1 MKIIDLPIEV
11 LHGAPWN
18 PNVADEATL
27 GRLHRSISRY
37 GMVQNLVVR
46 QLDKDGHYEVLSGN
60 QRLKVLK
67 EAGISPVPCVVVDL
81 SDNEARLLAEALNRI
96 HGDDDLGLR
105 AEVIR
110 EVLRTVSPEKVLALL
125 PETTAS
131 LNSLSTLGKESL
143 AVCLQQWEKARAVRL
158 RTLQFRLTA
167 TQLEV
172 VQKALARMM
181 PQAYQFHSDSPNL
194 RSTALYLLCKSY
206 LDKEV
211 LDGQP

>member
-1 MKIIDLPIEV
+1 MKMIDLPIDA
-11 LHGAPWN
+11 LLGAPWN
-18 PNVADEATL
+18 PNVADEVTL
-27 GRLHRSISRY
+27 GRLRRSIRRY
-37 GMVQNLVVR
+37 GIVQNLVVR
-46 QLDKDGHYEVLSGN
+46 QLDKSGHYEVLSGN

-81 SDNEARLLAEALNRI
+81 DNTEARLLAEALNRI

-110 EVLRTVSPEKVLALL
+110 EVLQTVSPDKVLELL

-131 LNSLSTLGKESL
+131 LNALNTLGKESL

-167 TQLEV
+167 KQLEV
-172 VQKALARMM
+172 VQQALDRMM
-181 PQAYQFHSDSPNL
+181 PQAYHSHSDSPNL

-206 LDKEV
+206 LEKE
-211 LDGQP
+211 DAHGH